1 MRSLLSHRVLTFALP
16 LAALALPLALTLAL
30 ATSCTTFG
38 ATLPPGAAGG
48 SFLDEPSGTVPFSPS
63 AATQRRLLDVAA
75 RAHVEAQI
83 DVLVE
88 LRAQS
93 EALRRDF
100 VIAEREL
107 HARVEK
113 NDGLRKND
121 LMRIRDLARR
131 YLELDAL
138 LYSVWVGYR
147 DHLPNGSEPDP
158 YAPMRAATMLSTS
171 TREVGGLLSLAAEVV
186 RLENA
191 QSVVRVLEEHHALTR
206 FLNRGDR
213 ELELPAEGF
222 DRCVGALYDPDHR
235 ALLERQLRAVEDE
248 RERLTATTDRRVAFV
263 LDTIQ
268 KSQLAR
274 GIIDETDGQRRLVFL
289 WKIAER
295 SALNAVGPAL
305 DGVIAAGYVDEA
317 VDDANDA
324 PSNQPSGSAPAT
336 ASAVV
341 SPAP

>member
-1 MRSLLSHRVLTFALP
+1 MRTLLFLLSLSALS
-16 LAALALPLALTLAL
+16 AA
-30 ATSCTTFG
+30 SCTTFG
-38 ATLPPGAAGG
+38 ANLPPGAAGG
-48 SFLDEPSGTVPFSPS
+48 SFLDEARGTVPFSPS

-100 VIAEREL
+100 VLAEREL
-107 HARVEK
+107 GATVEK
-113 NDGLRKND
+113 NRGLKRAD
-121 LMRIRDLARR
+121 LVRVRDLARR

-138 LYSVWVGYR
+138 LYSLWVGYR
-147 DHLPNGSEPDP
+147 DHLPHGSEPDP
-158 YAPMRAATMLSTS
+158 YAPLRAATMLSTS

-191 QSVVRVLEEHHALTR
+191 QSVVRVLEPRHALTR
-206 FLNRGDR
+206 FLNRGDP

-222 DRCVGALYDPDHR
+222 DRCVGALFDPDHR
-235 ALLERQLRAVEDE
+235 SLLERQLRAVEDE
-248 RERLTATTDRRVAFV
+248 RERLTSTTDRRVAFV
-263 LDTIQ
+263 LDTVQ
-268 KSQLAR
+268 NSRLAR
-274 GIIDETDGQRRLVFL
+274 AIIDETDGQRRLVFL

-305 DGVIAAGYVDEA
+305 DGVIAAGYVDESEDPTPPSPPPPA
-317 VDDANDA
+317 PTAAPASSATSA
-324 PSNQPSGSAPAT
+324 PST
-336 ASAVV
+336 SAVV